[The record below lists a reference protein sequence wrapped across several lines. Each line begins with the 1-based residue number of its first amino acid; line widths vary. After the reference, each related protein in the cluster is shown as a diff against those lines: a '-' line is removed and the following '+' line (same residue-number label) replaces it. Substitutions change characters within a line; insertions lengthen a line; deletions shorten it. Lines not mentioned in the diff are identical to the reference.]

1 MTKPRVVETEEGLQ
15 GEFVA
20 TAYDIMMRQ
29 SRDKGQLL
37 TYMIVEAGITTGLV
51 LEIGP
56 GPGYLGLEWLKQT
69 TNTDLKALDISQAML
84 AVAEKNA
91 EEYGLTDRVEY
102 IHGDALQMPFDDDY
116 FDGVFTNAA
125 LHEWADPAQA
135 FNQIHRVLKPGGRY
149 LITDLRRDM
158 PAPVKWFL
166 WLINARQKEL
176 RPDLIKSINASYT
189 RSEAEQLV
197 QKTDLKGASVQ
208 QSPFGLAIAGQKEG
222 SGEETQ

>member
-1 MTKPRVVETEEGLQ
+1 MTKPRAIETEVGLQ

-20 TAYDIMMRQ
+20 TGYDTMMRQ

-37 TYMIVEAGITTGLV
+37 TNLILESGIIGGLV

-69 TNTDLKALDISQAML
+69 RGTTLKAVDISRDML
-84 AVAEKNA
+84 TVAEKNA
-91 EEYGLTDRVEY
+91 TEYGLTDRVEY
-102 IHGDALQMPFDDDY
+102 IHGDVHQIPFEAGF

-125 LHEWADPAQA
+125 LHEWADARGA
-135 FNQIHRVLKPGGRY
+135 LNEIHRVLKSGGRY

-166 WLINARQKEL
+166 WLINAKQKDL
-176 RPDLIKSINASYT
+176 RPGLIKSINASYT
-189 RSEAEQLV
+189 RVEV
-197 QKTDLKGASVQ
+197 QSLLAKTRLKDASVK
-208 QSPFGLAIAGQKEG
+208 QSPFGLAISGRKE
-222 SGEETQ
+222 E